1 MSVLGSH
8 TLNFQAM
15 ADAHAHIPR
24 PENQAKFK
32 LRGSKKLLDDSV
44 QDDEP
49 LDEVQPRTK
58 QNNPNQQ
65 KSNSNPS
72 PHLLLLRLLWHIQ
85 QPQLWVERP

>member
-49 LDEVQPRTK
+49 FDEVQPRTTK
-58 QNNPNQQ
+58 QP
-65 KSNSNPS
+65 KPAK
-72 PHLLLLRLLWHIQ
+72 IQ
-85 QPQLWVERP
+85 FQPLSTPAAATASVAHSTTSALG